1 MDRSDPSGRTA
12 TAGIAA
18 LHALFFGTFA
28 VRLVVDRLQPARPR
42 VAPPA
47 ARPAQAAR
55 LGDAFIALHG
65 LGFALQWLGAFAPRE
80 RWSRRTPLLPPQPA
94 PAATLGLL
102 AVALAAWTVTSF
114 RSWRVRAIV
123 APEHELATSGPF
135 ALVRHP
141 VYLTADLLAIATGL
155 WRPAPLVLL
164 GAAVIAVAGDLR
176 ARAEERLLVAAF
188 GERYRAYQRRVRRFL
203 PYLY

>member
-1 MDRSDPSGRTA
+1 M
-12 TAGIAA
+12 
-18 LHALFFGTFA
+18 
-28 VRLVVDRLQPARPR
+28 
-42 VAPPA
+42 
-47 ARPAQAAR
+47 
-55 LGDAFIALHG
+55 
-65 LGFALQWLGAFAPRE
+65 
-80 RWSRRTPLLPPQPA
+80 
-94 PAATLGLL
+94 
-102 AVALAAWTVTSF
+102 ALAAWTVTSF
-114 RSWRVRAIV
+114 RSWRVRAII

-135 ALVRHP
+135 ALARHP